1 MTDQPL
7 SVVVAGG
14 GTAGHIEPAL
24 AVGEVLRTRHG
35 ANVVALGT
43 ERGLETSIV
52 PTRDFELRLIDPVPI
67 PRGKPW
73 LLFGVPVKLVKSVN
87 QTRQVLKDTQ
97 AQAVFGTGGYV
108 SASAYLAARSLR
120 IPFFVL
126 ETNALA
132 GMANKLGVK
141 LGGVGFNAV
150 ADSGMP
156 GDVVGIPVRPG
167 LGADPD
173 GAKAQRGYQTWNL
186 DPQRKTLLVTGGSQG
201 AVRINQALAGAVERL
216 TADGFQVLHAYGRN
230 NTAPDSYEGYTAVPY
245 IDDMEAALAV
255 ADMVVCRSG
264 AMTVAENSA
273 AGLPAI
279 YVPLPH
285 GNGEQGLNS
294 AHLVSTGAALRIDD
308 AALTP
313 DSLYE
318 AVSEALGD
326 EARLEQMRAALAESG
341 AADVAQDIAERIAQ
355 VARRRNKQ

>member
-132 GMANKLGVK
+132 GLS
-141 LGGVGFNAV
+141 LIHI
-150 ADSGMP
+150 SEP
-156 GDVVGIPVRPG
+156 TRP
-167 LGADPD
+167 
-173 GAKAQRGYQTWNL
+173 Y
-186 DPQRKTLLVTGGSQG
+186 
-201 AVRINQALAGAVERL
+201 
-216 TADGFQVLHAYGRN
+216 
-230 NTAPDSYEGYTAVPY
+230 
-245 IDDMEAALAV
+245 
-255 ADMVVCRSG
+255 
-264 AMTVAENSA
+264 
-273 AGLPAI
+273 
-279 YVPLPH
+279 
-285 GNGEQGLNS
+285 
-294 AHLVSTGAALRIDD
+294 
-308 AALTP
+308 
-313 DSLYE
+313 
-318 AVSEALGD
+318 
-326 EARLEQMRAALAESG
+326 
-341 AADVAQDIAERIAQ
+341 
-355 VARRRNKQ
+355 